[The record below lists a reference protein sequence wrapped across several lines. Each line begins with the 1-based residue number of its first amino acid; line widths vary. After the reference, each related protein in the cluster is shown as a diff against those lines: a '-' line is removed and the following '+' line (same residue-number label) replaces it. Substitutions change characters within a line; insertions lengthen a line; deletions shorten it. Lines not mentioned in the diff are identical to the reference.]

1 MANGMIVAPQPEAV
15 EAGAR
20 ALIAGGNAVD
30 AAIACALMQTVVD
43 PCMAGIAGVGCIQL
57 YLPAEGVHSF
67 IDFYGRAPDAA
78 HPNMWEDRIDFETEG
93 GFGFIVRDSLNDLG
107 YQAVTKPGSLMAFHD
122 ASQRYGRLAW
132 SDLLEPAIARAE
144 AGFTVRP
151 HVYEWWSLA
160 SDHGRVVPTQRLGFS
175 KTGRRLYL
183 DNNGQPRR
191 PGTLIRNP
199 DMAHT
204 LKRIAKNGIEIFYEG
219 EIAQA
224 IATEMEANGG
234 LLSLRDLTTYRTETT
249 EPLWGEYRG
258 HRISTNGPPGGGV
271 TVLEALHILEH
282 FDLAALGH
290 NTPGYIR
297 VVSDAMKRASS
308 DRLEHVADPAF
319 VGVPTDRLLSKDYAQ
334 DHAEAIKRG
343 ERAEIAR
350 YTGGKESADTTHI
363 SAVDADGNAVSMTHT
378 LGMPSGVI
386 PEGLGILL
394 NGSMNLFD
402 PRPGHAASIA
412 PGKARPSSIAP
423 SIVFKGDDPFL
434 IIGAPGGAYITMGI
448 LQVILNVIDFA
459 MPISDAVAAARFS
472 ATGNAIEVS
481 NRIPRLVTDE
491 LEADGYEIARQ
502 HFSYGFGGVHAILIK
517 NGRWIGA
524 ADPGRDGMALEV

>member
-1 MANGMIVAPQPEAV
+1 MSKGMIVAPQPEAV

-20 ALIAGGNAVD
+20 ALMAGGNAVD

-43 PCMAGIAGVGCIQL
+43 PCMSGIAGVGCIQI
-57 YLPAEGVHSF
+57 YLPAEGVHTF

-78 HPNMWEDRIDFETEG
+78 RPDMWEDLIDFETEG
-93 GFGFIVRDSLNDLG
+93 GFGFIVKDSLNDLG

-122 ASQRYGRLAW
+122 ASKRHGRLAW

-144 AGFTVRP
+144 AGFIVRP

-160 SDHGRVVPTQRLGFS
+160 SDHGRVVPAQRLGFS
-175 KTGRRLYL
+175 ETGRRLYL
-183 DNNGQPRR
+183 DDNGQPRR
-191 PGTLIRNP
+191 PGTLIQNS
-199 DMAHT
+199 DMART
-204 LKRIAKNGIEIFYEG
+204 LKSIAESGIEVFYEG
-219 EIAQA
+219 EIGQA
-224 IATEMEANGG
+224 IAAEMEANGG
-234 LLSLRDLTTYRTETT
+234 LLSMHDLTTYRTETA

-258 HRISTNGPPGGGV
+258 HRISTNRPPGGGV
-271 TVLEALHILEH
+271 TVLEALHILES

-297 VVSDAMKRASS
+297 VVSEAMKRASA
-308 DRLEHVADPAF
+308 DRLEYVADPAF
-319 VGVPTDRLLSKDYAQ
+319 VDVPLDRLLGKDYARG
-334 DHAEAIKRG
+334 HAEAIELG

-350 YTGGKESADTTHI
+350 FKGGKESADTTHI

-402 PRPGHAASIA
+402 PRPGRAASIA

-423 SIVFKGDDPFL
+423 SIVFKGEEPFL

-459 MPISDAVAAARFS
+459 MPISDAVAAPRFC

-481 NRIPRLVTDE
+481 NRIPRLITDA
-491 LEADGYEIARQ
+491 LEADGFEVARQ
-502 HFSYGFGGVHAILIK
+502 YFSYGFGGVHAILIED
-517 NGRWIGA
+517 GRWSGA